1 MDPNGRPFFSSS
13 LSLLLPFPFFL
24 SFFFV
29 DLEARARL
37 LAHLSSLFFLDENPS
52 GSLLLFPGFEAKKGE
67 NEGRDGFVE
76 VLKLNLGGEGERS
89 SFGFFSY
96 NSGRDG
102 TMRFFGEA
110 VV

>member
-1 MDPNGRPFFSSS
+1 M
-13 LSLLLPFPFFL
+13 
-24 SFFFV
+24 
-29 DLEARARL
+29 DLEARARI

-52 GSLLLFPGFEAKKGE
+52 GSLLLFPGFEARVGSRKGE

-89 SFGFFSY
+89 SFGFFSS

>member
-1 MDPNGRPFFSSS
+1 M
-13 LSLLLPFPFFL
+13 
-24 SFFFV
+24 

-52 GSLLLFPGFEAKKGE
+52 GSLLLFPGFEARKGE

-89 SFGFFSY
+89 SFFSS

>member
-1 MDPNGRPFFSSS
+1 M
-13 LSLLLPFPFFL
+13 
-24 SFFFV
+24 
-29 DLEARARL
+29 
-37 LAHLSSLFFLDENPS
+37 
-52 GSLLLFPGFEAKKGE
+52 GSRKGE

-89 SFGFFSY
+89 SFGFFSS